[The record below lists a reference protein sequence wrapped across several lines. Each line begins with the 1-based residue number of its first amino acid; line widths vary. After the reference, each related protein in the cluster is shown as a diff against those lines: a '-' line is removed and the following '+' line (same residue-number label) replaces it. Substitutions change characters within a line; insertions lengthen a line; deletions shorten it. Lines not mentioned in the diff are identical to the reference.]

1 MQSTAMKKTL
11 RESLVDY
18 DMALL
23 RALAEMRGAL
33 LTSNHQV
40 TAADELAA
48 QLVSPASVAI
58 ARADLSPAEAGAL
71 AELQAAGGWMEAPR
85 FVRRY
90 GASRP
95 MGPGRLERERPWL
108 APANP
113 AEGLWYR
120 GFIFKG
126 FRQTESGVVEV
137 IYLPSDLLALLP
149 AAPAAKPAFA
159 LAPAAEPHDVQPAG
173 GDLVEDVFNLL
184 VYVRNHD
191 VAPGTGDMLR
201 LKDLQAVNALC
212 VSPVPAAAAADDDRL
227 ALVVRLG
234 RAAGLMS
241 MAQEQLAPHLP
252 PDRQREGA
260 GLALSAERVR
270 GRPRTFL
277 RTDRWKVRDWLQ
289 ATPAG
294 RLAGLQA
301 AWRDDPDW
309 NDLWHVPTLRPQ
321 PTGGWKNDPLLARRK
336 VLGFLAGC
344 QPAKWYRLDDFVAAV
359 KAADPDFQRPDGDYT
374 TWYLHDLRGQ
384 PLMGFEHWDE
394 VEGALLRRLVAGPLH
409 WLGVVDLGRDEESGP
424 PVAFRLAGDDTLT
437 PVPSP
442 KGRGEQAPLRAMTV
456 DDTCTVRV
464 PSDASLYDR
473 FQLARFADL
482 VQRGAD
488 GVTYR
493 ISPAS
498 LARARRQ
505 GISAEQVSSFLARV
519 AGQTLPPK
527 AAEAIQRWHKRS
539 GAIRLERGVI
549 LRVDAPET
557 LAALRRQ
564 PALAPLLGEVLGP
577 QAVLVPPAN
586 IQQVRRWLVEQ
597 GYMEEKPP
605 P

>member
-1 MQSTAMKKTL
+1 MKKTL

-33 LTSNHQV
+33 LASNHQT

-58 ARADLSPAEAGAL
+58 ACADLSPAEAEAL
-71 AELQAAGGWMEAPR
+71 ADLQAAGGWMKAPR
-85 FVRRY
+85 FGRRY
-90 GASRP
+90 GTVRL

-120 GFIFKG
+120 GFIFTG
-126 FRQTESGVVEV
+126 FRQTEAGPVEV

-149 AAPAAKPAFA
+149 GAPPARSAFA
-159 LAPAAEPHDVQPAG
+159 LAPAAAEPRAVRPAG
-173 GDLVEDVFNLL
+173 SDLVEDVFSLL

-191 VAPGTGDMLR
+191 VPPGTDDTLR
-201 LKDLQAVNALC
+201 LKDLQAVNVLC
-212 VSPVPAAAAADDDRL
+212 VTPVPAASAAGDDRL

-234 RAAGLMS
+234 RAAGLVS
-241 MAQEQLAPHLP
+241 VGQERLAPHLP
-252 PDRQREGA
+252 PGRQMEGA
-260 GLALSAERVR
+260 GLALNAERVR
-270 GRPRTFL
+270 G
-277 RTDRWKVRDWLQ
+277 WLQ

-301 AWRDDPDW
+301 AWRDDPNW

-344 QPAKWYRLDDFVAAV
+344 QPETWYRLDDFVAAV

-374 TWYLHDLRGQ
+374 TWYLHGTHGQ
-384 PLMGFEHWDE
+384 SLMGFEHWDD
-394 VEGALLRRLVAGPLH
+394 VEGALLRSLVTGPLH
-409 WLGVVDLGRDEESGP
+409 WLGVVDLGCDEAAGP
-424 PVAFRLAGDDTLT
+424 PVAFRLAGDDNLT
-437 PVPSP
+437 PGSLSTR
-442 KGRGEQAPLRAMTV
+442 RGERAGEEAPAPPGAMTV
-456 DDTCTVRV
+456 DDDCTVHV
-464 PSDASLYDR
+464 PVNASLYDR

-488 GVTYR
+488 GITYR

-519 AGQTLPPK
+519 TGQPLPSK
-527 AAEAIQRWHKRS
+527 AAEAMQRWHKRG

-549 LRVDAPET
+549 LRVDSPET

-564 PALAPLLGEVLGP
+564 PALAALLGEVLGP
-577 QAVLVPPAN
+577 QAVLVPQAN

-597 GYMEEKPP
+597 GYIDIEEK
-605 P
+605 

>member
-1 MQSTAMKKTL
+1 MQPTAMKKTL

-33 LTSNHQV
+33 LTSNHQT

-58 ARADLSPAEAGAL
+58 ACADLSPSEAGAL
-71 AELQAAGGWMEAPR
+71 AELQAASGWMEAPR
-85 FVRRY
+85 FGRRY
-90 GASRP
+90 GAVRP

-137 IYLPSDLLALLP
+137 IYLPSDLLTLLP
-149 AAPAAKPAFA
+149 AAPAAKAAFA
-159 LAPAAEPHDVQPAG
+159 LAPAAEPHHVQPAG
-173 GDLVEDVFNLL
+173 DDLVEDVFNLL

-191 VAPGTGDMLR
+191 VPPGTGDKLR

-234 RAAGLMS
+234 RAAGLAS
-241 MAQEQLAPHLP
+241 VAQERLTLN
-252 PDRQREGA
+252 
-260 GLALSAERVR
+260 SERVQ
-270 GRPRTFL
+270 G
-277 RTDRWKVRDWLQ
+277 WLQ

-309 NDLWHVPTLRPQ
+309 NDLWHVPTLKPQ

-384 PLMGFEHWDE
+384 SLMGFEHWDE
-394 VEGALLRRLVAGPLH
+394 VEGALLRSLVAGPLH

-424 PVAFRLAGDDTLT
+424 PVAFRLAAT
-437 PVPSP
+437 PGEGASASP
-442 KGRGEQAPLRAMTV
+442 VAMAV
-456 DDTCTVRV
+456 DDDCTVRV

-473 FQLARFADL
+473 FQLARFANL

-488 GVTYR
+488 GIAYR

-519 AGQTLPPK
+519 AGQPLPPK
-527 AAEAIQRWHKRS
+527 VAEAIQRWHKRS

-564 PALAPLLGEVLGP
+564 PALAPLLGEALGP
-577 QAVLVPPAN
+577 QAVLVPQAN
-586 IQQVRRWLVEQ
+586 IQQVRRWLIEQ
-597 GYMEEKPP
+597 GYMEEKPSP
-605 P
+605 

>member
-1 MQSTAMKKTL
+1 
-11 RESLVDY
+11 
-18 DMALL
+18 
-23 RALAEMRGAL
+23 
-33 LTSNHQV
+33 
-40 TAADELAA
+40 
-48 QLVSPASVAI
+48 
-58 ARADLSPAEAGAL
+58 
-71 AELQAAGGWMEAPR
+71 
-85 FVRRY
+85 
-90 GASRP
+90 
-95 MGPGRLERERPWL
+95 
-108 APANP
+108 
-113 AEGLWYR
+113 
-120 GFIFKG
+120 
-126 FRQTESGVVEV
+126 
-137 IYLPSDLLALLP
+137 
-149 AAPAAKPAFA
+149 
-159 LAPAAEPHDVQPAG
+159 
-173 GDLVEDVFNLL
+173 
-184 VYVRNHD
+184 VRNHD
-191 VAPGTGDMLR
+191 VAPGTGDTLR

-227 ALVVRLG
+227 ALVVCLG
-234 RAAGLMS
+234 RAAGLVS
-241 MAQEQLAPHLP
+241 VAQERQPH
-252 PDRQREGA
+252 
-260 GLALSAERVR
+260 
-270 GRPRTFL
+270 TFL

-301 AWRDDPDW
+301 AWRDAPDW

-384 PLMGFEHWDE
+384 SLMGFEHWDE
-394 VEGALLRRLVAGPLH
+394 VEGALLRSLVAGPLH

-424 PVAFRLAGDDTLT
+424 PVAFRLANLT
-437 PVPSP
+437 PAPSP
-442 KGRGEQAPLRAMTV
+442 KRGGEPAPVAMTV
-456 DDTCTVRV
+456 DDDCTVYV

-482 VQRGAD
+482 VQRGVD

-505 GISAEQVSSFLARV
+505 GISAGQVSSFLVRV
-519 AGQTLPPK
+519 AGQPLPPK
-527 AAEAIQRWHKRS
+527 TAEAIQRWHKRS

-564 PALAPLLGEVLGP
+564 PALAPLLGEALGP
-577 QAVLVPPAN
+577 QAVLVPQAN
-586 IQQVRRWLVEQ
+586 IQQVRRWLIEQ
-597 GYMEEKPP
+597 GYMEETI
-605 P
+605 

>member
-1 MQSTAMKKTL
+1 MKKTL

-33 LTSNHQV
+33 LTSNHQT
-40 TAADELAA
+40 TAADELAT

-58 ARADLSPAEAGAL
+58 ACADLSPAEAEAL
-71 AELQAAGGWMEAPR
+71 AELQSAGGWMEAPR
-85 FVRRY
+85 FVRRH
-90 GASRP
+90 GAVRP

-126 FRQTESGVVEV
+126 FWQTESGLVEV
-137 IYLPSDLLALLP
+137 VYLPSDLLPLLP
-149 AAPAAKPAFA
+149 AAPAARATFA
-159 LAPAAEPHDVQPAG
+159 MAPAAEPRHVQPAG
-173 GDLVEDVFNLL
+173 GAMVEDVFNLL
-184 VYVRNHD
+184 VTVRNHD
-191 VAPGTGDMLR
+191 VPLGETGDMLR
-201 LKDLQAVNALC
+201 LKDLQAVNALS
-212 VSPVPAAAAADDDRL
+212 VAPVPAAAAASDDRL

-234 RAAGLMS
+234 RAAELVS
-241 MAQEQLAPHLP
+241 VAHQE
-252 PDRQREGA
+252 R
-260 GLALSAERVR
+260 LSLNAERVR
-270 GRPRTFL
+270 G
-277 RTDRWKVRDWLQ
+277 WLQ

-309 NDLWHVPTLRPQ
+309 NDLWHVPTLKPQ

-344 QPAKWYRLDDFVAAV
+344 QPAQWYRLDDFVAAV
-359 KAADPDFQRPDGDYT
+359 KAADPDFQRPDGDYS

-384 PLMGFEHWDE
+384 SLMGFEHWDE
-394 VEGALLRRLVAGPLH
+394 VEGALLRSLVIGPLH
-409 WLGVVDLGRDEESGP
+409 WLGMVDLGCDEESGP
-424 PVAFRLAGDDTLT
+424 PVAFRLTNLSSEAQG
-437 PVPSP
+437 SP
-442 KGRGEQAPLRAMTV
+442 ERGGEPAPAAMVV
-456 DDTCTVRV
+456 DETCTVRV
-464 PSDASLYDR
+464 PLNASLYDR
-473 FQLARFADL
+473 FQLARCADL
-482 VQRGAD
+482 VQRGVD
-488 GVTYR
+488 EITYR
-493 ISPAS
+493 ISPVS

-505 GISAEQVSSFLARV
+505 GISAEQVGSFLARV
-519 AGQTLPPK
+519 AGQPLPPK
-527 AAEAIQRWHKRS
+527 VAEAMQRWHKRS

-577 QAVLVPPAN
+577 QAVLVPQAN
-586 IQQVRRWLVEQ
+586 IQRVHRWLVEQ
-597 GYMEEKPP
+597 GYMEGKT
-605 P
+605 

>member
-1 MQSTAMKKTL
+1 MKKTL

-33 LTSNHQV
+33 LTSNHQT

-58 ARADLSPAEAGAL
+58 ACADLSPAEAEAL

-85 FVRRY
+85 FERRY
-90 GASRP
+90 GAVRP

-113 AEGLWYR
+113 AEGLWFR
-120 GFIFKG
+120 GFTFKG
-126 FRQTESGVVEV
+126 FRQTESGPVEV
-137 IYLPSDLLALLP
+137 VYLPSDLLALLP
-149 AAPAAKPAFA
+149 VAPAARAAFA
-159 LAPAAEPHDVQPAG
+159 LAPAAEPRTIQPAG
-173 GDLVEDVFNLL
+173 GDLVEDVFSLL

-191 VAPGTGDMLR
+191 VRPGTGDTLR

-212 VSPVPAAAAADDDRL
+212 VAPVAAAAAAGDDRL

-234 RAAGLMS
+234 RAAGLVS
-241 MAQEQLAPHLP
+241 VAQERPAPHLP
-252 PDRQREGA
+252 PGRPKESA
-260 GLALSAERVR
+260 GLALNTERVR
-270 GRPRTFL
+270 G
-277 RTDRWKVRDWLQ
+277 WLQ

-384 PLMGFEHWDE
+384 SLMGFEHWDE
-394 VEGALLRRLVAGPLH
+394 VEGALLRSLISGPLH
-409 WLGVVDLGRDEESGP
+409 WLGMVDLGHDEEAGP
-424 PVAFRLAGDDTLT
+424 PVAFRLAGGDALVIVA
-437 PVPSP
+437 PGPRAASRSEARGSPSKSGDQVP
-442 KGRGEQAPLRAMTV
+442 KGRGEPVPAPMTV
-456 DDTCTVRV
+456 DDDCTVRV
-464 PSDASLYDR
+464 PWEASLYDR

-482 VQRGAD
+482 VQRGA
-488 GVTYR
+488 GEIIYR
-493 ISPAS
+493 LSPAS

-519 AGQTLPPK
+519 AGQPLPAK
-527 AAEAIQRWHKRS
+527 AAQAMLRWHKRS

-564 PALAPLLGEVLGP
+564 PALAPLLGEALGP
-577 QAVLVPPAN
+577 AAVLVPQAN
-586 IQQVRRWLVEQ
+586 IQRVRRWLVEQ
-597 GYMEEKPP
+597 GYMD
-605 P
+605 